1 METQHKFGLPLGA
14 YTRIVRVLNNYPGM
28 QQVLIYGSRS
38 MGNHKH
44 GSDIDLVIT
53 GESFT
58 LDQLLELSNELDDL
72 LLPYSI
78 DLARLAQISDQKL
91 LTHIAEH
98 GQCFWSYEE

>member
-1 METQHKFGLPLGA
+1 METQHTFGLPLA
-14 YTRIVRVLNNYPGM
+14 TQTRMKQVFNNYPAM

-58 LDQLLELSNELDDL
+58 LNQLLKLSNELDDL

-78 DLARLAQISDQKL
+78 DLARLAQISDKKL
-91 LTHIAEH
+91 LAHIAEH

>member
-1 METQHKFGLPLGA
+1 METQHTFGLPLA
-14 YTRIVRVLNNYPGM
+14 AHTRMKRVFNNYPAM

-44 GSDIDLVIT
+44 GSDIDLVIA

-58 LDQLLELSNELDDL
+58 LEQLLKLSNELDDL

-78 DLARLAQISDQKL
+78 DLARLTQISDKKL
-91 LTHIAEH
+91 LAHIAEY

>member
-14 YTRIVRVLNNYPGM
+14 YTRIVRVLNNYPAM

-38 MGNHKH
+38 MGNNKH

-58 LDQLLELSNELDDL
+58 LDQLLKLSNELDDL

-78 DLARLAQISDQKL
+78 DLARLVQISDKKL
-91 LTHIAEH
+91 LAHIAEH
-98 GQCFWSYEE
+98 GQCFWSYEQ

>member
-14 YTRIVRVLNNYPGM
+14 YTRIVRVLNNHPAM

-58 LDQLLELSNELDDL
+58 LDQLLKLSNELDDL

-78 DLARLAQISDQKL
+78 DLARLAQISDKKL

-98 GQCFWSYEE
+98 GQWFWGYEE